1 MNILKKVFF
10 IMSVLLCLSGC
21 GKTDIQKKDLQG
33 VSVTEQGKVAVTFT
47 VPEGKDVEDVLGCEI
62 GKENIAFVSSL
73 ENSSQE
79 YNIYWYEVANG
90 GILSRLDNVYRYAP
104 EATLSMTTGV
114 LAPPGWAML
123 YSVPSEEDVF
133 RQEDTKILSEKYGIN
148 LYFD

>member
-1 MNILKKVFF
+1 M
-10 IMSVLLCLSGC
+10 
-21 GKTDIQKKDLQG
+21 
-33 VSVTEQGKVAVTFT
+33 
-47 VPEGKDVEDVLGCEI
+47 VPEGKNVEDVLGCGI

-90 GILSRLDNVYRYAP
+90 GILSRIENVYRYAP

-123 YSVPSEEDVF
+123 YSVPSEEKVL
-133 RQEDTKILSEKYGIN
+133 RPEDAKILSEKYGIH